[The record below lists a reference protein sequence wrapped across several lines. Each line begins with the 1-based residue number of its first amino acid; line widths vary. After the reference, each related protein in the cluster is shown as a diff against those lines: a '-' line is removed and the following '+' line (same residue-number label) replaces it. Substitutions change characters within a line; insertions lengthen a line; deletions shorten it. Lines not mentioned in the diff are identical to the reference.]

1 MVNSI
6 QYKGIDGVIYTALK
20 VFKYE
25 VFSGPYFL
33 VFRPNTEKYGPEKKS
48 LFGLFSRSEIC
59 DTSSGLNV
67 VFILSFFV
75 FL

>member
-6 QYKGIDGVIYTALK
+6 QYKGIDGVTYTALK

-33 VFRPNTEKYGPEKKS
+33 VFRPNTEKYGPEKNPCLDSFHAVKS
-48 LFGLFSRSEIC
+48 
-59 DTSSGLNV
+59 V
-67 VFILSFFV
+67 ILHQA
-75 FL
+75 